1 MIWEGV
7 KGQPSRPVMPLDLS
21 VRPIVDKKYIIPK
34 TIDFIRR
41 EVAAKKPF
49 FVYVG
54 FSEMH
59 PQPLPIRHSM
69 ANPPSAV
76 ACTPTL

>member
-41 EVAAKKPF
+41 EVAANGVDASPF
-49 FVYVG
+49 LLG
-54 FSEMH
+54 
-59 PQPLPIRHSM
+59 
-69 ANPPSAV
+69 N
-76 ACTPTL
+76 

>member
-1 MIWEGV
+1 MSSITANETCERRKHESFFKPPMIWEGV

-41 EVAAKKPF
+41 EVAANGVDASPF
-49 FVYVG
+49 LLG
-54 FSEMH
+54 
-59 PQPLPIRHSM
+59 
-69 ANPPSAV
+69 N
-76 ACTPTL
+76 